1 MSNSGKHFY
10 DFDRFRIDATERLLL
25 SDGEIVTLTQKAF
38 DVLMVLVERRGQ
50 IVSKDEL
57 MELVWPDTFV
67 EEGNLTQNIYTLR
80 KVLGQTN
87 DGQDFIKTVPK
98 RGYRF
103 VSEVSE
109 HKELQPEP
117 PISID
122 EKPAVK
128 NLSSKPASTNSVV
141 VQFPIDHRAAA
152 RQPLKEGW
160 LQTVGRHKTLVLML
174 SVLLLSSAGSLVWL
188 ASSSNWTLFS
198 TDSTGKPNFTNLTT
212 TGNVACSTIS
222 PDGKFVAYALTE
234 TAQRS
239 SLWLMQLAT
248 LTAQQVIAP
257 AEIQYHA
264 LTFSPDGQFINY
276 VARENDSPRTL
287 FRVSVLGGA
296 SKKLLDN
303 VQTAISFS
311 PDGSRFVFRRSYD
324 ERREAVLQIANAEG
338 GDEKQLASVK
348 YPENFGDPSW
358 SPDGK
363 LIACGSGQADGS
375 ASHSVVLIRADDGA
389 IKPASAQKFR
399 WVGRVAWLP
408 DSSALMIVA
417 SQDPDKV
424 NQVWRVD
431 YATGEVRQITSN
443 SSSYNRLSLSADGKT
458 LLLAQIKQVTNMWMI
473 PREEPQRAEQITFGA
488 GGYRGRLSWTPRN
501 EIVFDSEAGNATTIS
516 VMNADGSNQKL
527 LLGER
532 PDKAYAGR
540 VSVSPDGRYVVFVSE
555 ATKTRHIWRMNI
567 DGSNLTQLTNG
578 DGEDSPHC
586 SPDGR
591 WVVYTR
597 LERKGFDRPT
607 VWRISIDG
615 GEPKQLT
622 NEFTTFPVISPDGK
636 WIACTHSAPNQPGRI
651 AIYPFEGGAPVKVF
665 AHSVAGTPLIR
676 WTPDGRFLTYD
687 DNPIGPAKL
696 WMQPVEGGEPKL
708 LTEFISDRIFGFD
721 WSPDGKRLA
730 VVRGLWASNLVLL
743 KDFD

>member
-25 SDGEIVTLTQKAF
+25 ADGEIVTLTQKAF
-38 DVLMVLVERRGQ
+38 DVLMVLVERQGQ

-67 EEGNLTQNIYTLR
+67 EEGNLAQNIYTLR

-87 DGQDFIKTVPK
+87 DGQDFIKTIPK

-103 VSEVSE
+103 VSETRE
-109 HKELQPEP
+109 HKEIP
-117 PISID
+117 PTPIV
-122 EKPAVK
+122 EKPALK
-128 NLSSKPASTNSVV
+128 NLPPKTASTNSVV
-141 VQFPIDHRAAA
+141 VQFPTEHLATV
-152 RQPLKEGW
+152 RQPAQGGW
-160 LQTVGRHKTLVLML
+160 SQSAGRYKTLIATLA
-174 SVLLLSSAGSLVWL
+174 VLLLASIGSLIWL
-188 ASSSNWTLFS
+188 GSSSGWNLFS
-198 TDSTGKPNFTNLTT
+198 TGSTDKLSFTNLTT
-212 TGNVACSTIS
+212 TGNVACSAIS

-234 TAQRS
+234 TGQRS
-239 SLWLMQLAT
+239 SLWLMQTAT
-248 LTAQQVIAP
+248 LNAQQVIAS

-276 VARENDSPRTL
+276 TARENNSPRTL

-303 VQTAISFS
+303 VQTKISFS
-311 PDGSRFVFRRSYD
+311 PDGSRFVFRRSFD
-324 ERREAVLQIANAEG
+324 ERREAVIYIANADG
-338 GDEKQLASVK
+338 SDEKELVAIK
-348 YPENFGDPSW
+348 YPENFSDPTW

-363 LIACGSGQADGS
+363 LIACGLGQADGS
-375 ASHSVVLIRADDGA
+375 ASHSVAVIRADDGA

-399 WVGRVAWLP
+399 WIGQLGWLP
-408 DSSALMIVA
+408 DSSALLMVA
-417 SQDPDKV
+417 SRDPARL

-431 YATGEVRQITSN
+431 YATGEVRQITSEN
-443 SSSYNRLSLSADGKT
+443 NSYNRLSLSADGKT
-458 LLLAQIKQVTNMWMI
+458 MLLGQIKQVTNMWMV

-488 GGYRGRLSWTPRN
+488 GGYRGRLSWTPDGR
-501 EIVFDSEAGNATTIS
+501 IVFDSEAGNAATIS

-527 LLGER
+527 LLGEQ
-532 PDKAYAGR
+532 PNKTYTGR
-540 VSVSPDGRYVVFVSE
+540 ASVSPDGRYVVFASE
-555 ATKTRHIWRMNI
+555 ATGTRHIWRMNL
-567 DGSNLTQLTNG
+567 DGSNLTQLTQG

-591 WVVYTR
+591 WVAYTR
-597 LERKGFDRPT
+597 LERKGINHPT
-607 VWRISIDG
+607 IWRVPIDG
-615 GEPKQLT
+615 GQPKQMVADYT
-622 NEFTTFPVISPDGK
+622 SYPAVSPDGK
-636 WIACTHSAPNQPGRI
+636 WVACAYTAPNTPWGI
-651 AIYPFEGGAPVKVF
+651 AIYPFEGGAPVKIFPRTVDGF
-665 AHSVAGTPLIR
+665 PLIR

-696 WMQPVEGGEPKL
+696 WMQPVEGGQPKL
-708 LTEFISDRIFGFD
+708 LTEFTSDRIFGFD

-730 VVRGLWASNLVLL
+730 VVRGLWATNIVLM